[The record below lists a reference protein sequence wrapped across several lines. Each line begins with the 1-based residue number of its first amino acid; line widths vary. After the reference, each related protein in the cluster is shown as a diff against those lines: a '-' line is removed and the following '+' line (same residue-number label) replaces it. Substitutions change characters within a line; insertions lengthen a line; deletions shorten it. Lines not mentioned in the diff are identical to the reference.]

1 LPICSVALVF
11 HCLHSIIGC
20 GALIF
25 STGFILRPAPVL
37 VCRFLTPVLLDLI
50 FCREQFALVSA
61 CVLGHRVF
69 GLWLVFGP
77 ATETS
82 LSGPRVGE
90 ASC

>member
-1 LPICSVALVF
+1 LAAVPW
-11 HCLHSIIGC
+11 
-20 GALIF
+20 IF
-25 STGFILRPAPVL
+25 SAGFILRPAPVL